1 MLYIFILMH
10 TSKHMKI
17 GRYKVECDDELCY
30 ITNPDGKVTAID
42 KYNFS
47 TFAKN
52 LARTIALEKIPVN
65 EIEKYDKRKLDEMT
79 NRIYSQMMRSVMY
92 NT

>member
-1 MLYIFILMH
+1 
-10 TSKHMKI
+10 MKI
-17 GRYKVECDDELCY
+17 GRYKVECDDEFCY
-30 ITNPDGKVTAID
+30 ITNPDGKVTTID

-65 EIEKYDKRKLDEMT
+65 EIENYDKRKLDEMT
-79 NRIYSQMMRSVMY
+79 NRIYSQMIRQTASLAL
-92 NT
+92 